1 MKTRLSLLLIA
12 ATLLCSSFSQALP
25 AGQINFD
32 ELSKHYGDAKVEI
45 NLSKGLIS
53 MVSGLSKQNDPE
65 VSDML
70 SKLEMV
76 KVRVYNLNG
85 EPEKAKNAVD
95 KVTQLIKKDKWENI
109 VTVNEQ
115 HEKVR
120 IFSKANNDK
129 IDGIIVMVVDAQAEQ
144 GGEAV
149 FINIVG
155 EIDPANVT
163 RVTQSLNINFDQ

>member
-1 MKTRLSLLLIA
+1 MKNVLKPCLFAVI
-12 ATLLCSSFSQALP
+12 LLCSSLSFSLP

-32 ELSKHYGDAKVEI
+32 ELSQYYGDARVEI
-45 NLSKGLIS
+45 NLSKNLIA
-53 MVSGLSKQNDPE
+53 MVSGMSKKNDPE
-65 VSDML
+65 VAEML

-76 KVRVYNLNG
+76 KVRVYNLKG
-85 EPEKAKNAVD
+85 EPDRAEKAVEN
-95 KVTQLIKKDKWENI
+95 VTKLIKKENWENI
-109 VTVNEQ
+109 VTVNEP

-120 IFSKANNDK
+120 IFSKTNQDR

-155 EIDPANVT
+155 EIDPANIS
-163 RVTQSLNINFDQ
+163 RVTQSLNIEFEQ